1 MPKEKPHQFL
11 ILIGENIAKYRNKRK
26 LSMEQLG
33 LEVGLTRA
41 HIHRIENGYNV
52 TMITILKLSIALNVQ
67 PYKLLQVGYEL
78 NKEEL
83 EELITPKPKKIIPKK
98 KKQFYELGLFCF
110 QTFRFCCLFG
120 SVRYARSHNDAYRLK
135 DL

>member
-1 MPKEKPHQFL
+1 MQKEKPHQFL

-83 EELITPKPKKIIPKK
+83 EELITRKPKKIIPKK
-98 KKQFYELGLFCF
+98 KK
-110 QTFRFCCLFG
+110 
-120 SVRYARSHNDAYRLK
+120 
-135 DL
+135 

>member
-1 MPKEKPHQFL
+1 MQKEKPHPFL
-11 ILIGENIAKYRNKRK
+11 ILVGENIAKYRIKRK

-52 TMITILKLSIALNVQ
+52 TMITILKLGIALNVQ

-83 EELITPKPKKIIPKK
+83 EELLIPKPKKTIPKK
-98 KKQFYELGLFCF
+98 KK
-110 QTFRFCCLFG
+110 
-120 SVRYARSHNDAYRLK
+120 
-135 DL
+135 